1 MPSRLLLRWGWGRP
15 VNPSE
20 AARVLAVGAT
30 YDPRLNP
37 PSREDSL
44 ARAQAWSLA
53 LDPDLNEADA
63 VQLVID
69 HYRDHSTAIL
79 PATVNLA
86 WRRRKADRAE
96 RERST
101 RALTEQRSA
110 ASTAVPMPPEI
121 RAAIHSII
129 HRTGDE

>member
-1 MPSRLLLRWGWGRP
+1 
-15 VNPSE
+15 VNPAE

-53 LDPDLNEADA
+53 LDPDLAEADA

-69 HYRDHSTAIL
+69 HYRESTTAIL

-86 WRRRKADRAE
+86 WRRRKADQAE

-110 ASTAVPMPPEI
+110 AASAVPMPPEI
-121 RAAIHSII
+121 RAAIHRII
-129 HRTGDE
+129 HKTGVE